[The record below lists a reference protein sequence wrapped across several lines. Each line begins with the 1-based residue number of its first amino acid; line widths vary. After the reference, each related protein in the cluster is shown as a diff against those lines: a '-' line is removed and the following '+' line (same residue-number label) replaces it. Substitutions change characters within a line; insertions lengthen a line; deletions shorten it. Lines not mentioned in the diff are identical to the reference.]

1 MPRSHALPR
10 VADLP
15 SEALGRP
22 FLVVDPGKRT
32 GLAHVAASGHVTPST
47 CKLVELPDELHH
59 ALHVE
64 AVAFVVCE
72 DYLLAGGQMAR
83 NQAGSD
89 MPSAMGIGMCMALC
103 RLADKG
109 LYLARPQDKSTGHF
123 NMGSRLSEAYTRCR
137 NEHERD
143 AVDLASFVL
152 HTLRSSQ
159 A

>member
-15 SEALGRP
+15 SSPIARP

-32 GLAHVAASGHVTPST
+32 GLARVAANGFVAPST
-47 CKLVELPDELHH
+47 CKLVELPDELHY
-59 ALHVE
+59 ALHVDP
-64 AVAFVVCE
+64 VAFIVCE

-89 MPSAMGIGMCMALC
+89 MPSAMGIGMCMAMC

-109 LYLARPQDKSTGHF
+109 LYLARPQDKSTGRLH
-123 NMGSRLSEAYTRCR
+123 MDSRLAAAYGRCR
-137 NEHERD
+137 NDHERD
-143 AVDLASFVL
+143 VVDLASFVL
-152 HTLRSSQ
+152 HTMKSKP
-159 A
+159 